1 MSLLVKTSIGE
12 NPIIFEQS
20 SIDSNRNY
28 VNSSDSQNQTRGFQI
43 ILFRKKVQNVPY
55 QFFFIVDENS
65 IHEDDEIRE
74 NILSSIVQSD
84 LIDNCSIDI
93 DSMITQTDLTIP
105 PRDQTHNHIILE
117 DQSIHS
123 DLSMN
128 FYCCEKLHK
137 LFQMYKE
144 NLNIPLSRE

>member
-20 SIDSNRNY
+20 SIDSNRND
-28 VNSSDSQNQTRGFQI
+28 VNSPDSQNQIRGFQI
-43 ILFRKKVQNVPY
+43 IFFQKKVHLILY
-55 QFFFIVDENS
+55 EFFFIVDENS
-65 IHEDDEIRE
+65 IHEDDEIQE

-84 LIDNCSIDI
+84 LTDNCSIEI
-93 DSMITQTDLTIP
+93 DPMNTQTDLTIP
-105 PRDQTHNHIILE
+105 ARDQTQEHIVLS

-128 FYCCEKLHK
+128 FH
-137 LFQMYKE
+137 
-144 NLNIPLSRE
+144 